1 MTERTR
7 FNNFPIGGFS
17 EERLVAE
24 AQNGRSRETKVRAR
38 IQEPLLVRAKPVAL
52 AKTAPSKGPVLLLS
66 LLVLV
71 PAIVVLLL
79 VYRDVVFS
87 CDGGLLRSFC

>member
-17 EERLVAE
+17 EKRLVAE

-38 IQEPLLVRAKPVAL
+38 IQEPLLARAKPVAL
-52 AKTAPSKGPVLLLS
+52 AKTAPSKGPALLLS
-66 LLVLV
+66 LLV

-79 VYRDVVFS
+79 
-87 CDGGLLRSFC
+87 GGLLRSFC